1 VTGPRVLVLRALG
14 LGDLLTAVPALRGLR
29 RALPAAHIVL
39 ATDPALE
46 PLVQL
51 SGAVD
56 TVLPA
61 RGLGRLSW
69 SGPPPAL
76 AVNLHGCGPDS
87 HADLAALRPSQ
98 LWAFASGPYP
108 GPAWRSARGEEHE
121 VDRWCRLLAAYGV
134 ATDPADLDLDRP
146 AGVESPAPGAVVLHP
161 GAGYASKRWP
171 AQRFATLAR
180 RLRSG
185 GRHVVITGSPDEMPL
200 AAQVAQLSGLTHEDV
215 LAGKTSIASLAALV
229 ADAAL
234 VVCGDTGIGHLATAY
249 GTPSVLLFGPSSAA
263 EWGPPPSRSMH
274 VVLRHPTAGGVDPR
288 GDQVDPGLLAL
299 TVDDV
304 LATASLAALL

>member
-1 VTGPRVLVLRALG
+1 
-14 LGDLLTAVPALRGLR
+14 
-29 RALPAAHIVL
+29 
-39 ATDPALE
+39 
-46 PLVQL
+46 
-51 SGAVD
+51 
-56 TVLPA
+56 
-61 RGLGRLSW
+61 
-69 SGPPPAL
+69 
-76 AVNLHGCGPDS
+76 
-87 HADLAALRPSQ
+87 
-98 LWAFASGPYP
+98 
-108 GPAWRSARGEEHE
+108 
-121 VDRWCRLLAAYGV
+121 
-134 ATDPADLDLDRP
+134 
-146 AGVESPAPGAVVLHP
+146 
-161 GAGYASKRWP
+161 
-171 AQRFATLAR
+171 
-180 RLRSG
+180 
-185 GRHVVITGSPDEMPL
+185 MPL

-304 LATASLAALL
+304 LATASLPRCCAPALASRRSSITRDCASRWAQAVEALSRALGFYRRAVRRGAAGVAHCEDPVGHSGSRDDEDLMRRDEAHPRDDQRRWRTPGRRHQTHTDACEMERVLACQR